1 MSYSR
6 KNVELVNREFEQ
18 RRADNKATQQK
29 NLKKAY
35 SLCPELMS
43 VDNEL
48 SRVGMEIFAL
58 AMKGKEYF
66 DANIGA
72 LKEKNENLQ
81 KRRTELLISVGL
93 SSDFTDLKYDCTL
106 CDDTGYIEAKMCKC
120 YKQALTLK
128 GYESSGLSRLLDAQS
143 FESFTLDAY
152 PEEARP
158 VMKKNYT
165 KLKKFANEFSERKE
179 SFLLAGNTG
188 LGKTHLSSAV
198 AKHLIENGYDVVY
211 EIAQNIFSD
220 FDTDRFRDRYGDSE
234 ILSERYFDCDLLII
248 DDLGTE
254 IVTSNTESYLYNII
268 NTRLNK
274 NLPIIINTNL
284 TGAEIEKLYHQRIT
298 SRLFGEFTI
307 LKFEGSD
314 VRRRTVETK
323 KKK

>member
-1 MSYSR
+1 MSYSV

-18 RRADNKATQQK
+18 RRSDNKATQQK
-29 NLKKAY
+29 NLRIAY
-35 SLCPELMS
+35 DKCPSLM
-43 VDNEL
+43 VIDNEL
-48 SRVGMEIFAL
+48 SRVGVEIFAL

-66 DANIGA
+66 DSNIGA
-72 LKEKNENLQ
+72 LKERNEELQ
-81 KRRTELLISVGL
+81 RKRASILTEAGF
-93 SSDFTDLKYDCTL
+93 SSDFTDLKYNCSL
-106 CDDTGYIEAKMCKC
+106 CEDTGFIGAKMCKC
-120 YKQALTLK
+120 YKQALILK
-128 GYESSGLSRLLDAQS
+128 GYESSGLAKLLETQS
-143 FESFTLDAY
+143 FDSFTLDAY
-152 PEEARP
+152 PEEAKKI
-158 VMKKNYT
+158 MKKNYT
-165 KLKKFANEFSERKE
+165 KLKKFAESFDTDKQ
-179 SFLLAGNTG
+179 SFLLAGGTG

-234 ILSERYFDCDLLII
+234 ILSKRYFDCDLLII

-284 TGAEIEKLYHQRIT
+284 TGSEVERQYHQRIT

-314 VRRRTVETK
+314 VRRRSVEAK